1 MVLGD
6 VVEFSELFA
15 ALATC
20 LRSEKAAVRLWD
32 ISGAGWDVCGFT
44 LRETI
49 PEMVAVDVAVPAKEL
64 VWAAS
69 GTDTL
74 LELGALLVVV
84 DGDWEVTVELVLAL
98 VVKEVLDGDWEVT
111 VELVLALVVKEVL
124 PAPLRTAAVDLV
136 GRVVGTVVVVGWGV
150 PVVLEEVVLAVG
162 LLDIVVVKEMFA

>member
-69 GTDTL
+69 GTDTP

-84 DGDWEVTVELVLAL
+84 
-98 VVKEVLDGDWEVT
+98 DGDWEVT